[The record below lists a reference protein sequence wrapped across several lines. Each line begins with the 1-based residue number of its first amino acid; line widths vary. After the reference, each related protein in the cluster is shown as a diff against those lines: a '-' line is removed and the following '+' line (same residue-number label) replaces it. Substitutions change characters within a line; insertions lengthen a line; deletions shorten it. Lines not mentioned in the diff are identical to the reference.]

1 MKLTPR
7 TAAAGA
13 LTAAALTTALGTAH
27 ATTRTV
33 APAPLHTTTVTA
45 PHDDHDP
52 EEDVELDE
60 SGHPDLGED

>member
-13 LTAAALTTALGTAH
+13 LTVAALTMALGTAH

-33 APAPLHTTTVTA
+33 APARLHATVTA
-45 PHDDHDP
+45 PHDEHDP
-52 EEDVELDE
+52 KEDVELDE
-60 SGHPDLGED
+60 NGRPDLGED